1 MHLCSA
7 DKNIPWNQVKALI
20 QGRCENTEPFTCA
33 ACLAS
38 FENICLLHY
47 HCIQHNGT
55 GSYSFDSKTNTAF
68 PRYDYHCKSSLV
80 TDDDF
85 DLDKHGDN
93 VTILYGRPG
102 NFGFNDGSMI
112 DNEEE
117 DKLEENCAECPD
129 EDTDVTNNSHQKDAI
144 GTVQIIDTEEN
155 NASTNSI
162 PVEICNVTRTPEGWI
177 VFEIAEDQLNLYNA
191 TADIVM
197 QEISKHGD
205 DWFLKAASG
214 VTVIVPTSEPQ
225 ASQENILPVTES
237 IGGEHS
243 EPTCSNGM
251 TEPMHLNKCL
261 EDCASGDEN
270 DCLSDTSKTSH
281 IKAAENKNRQS
292 FVAVS
297 DKVKDIPETIHIG
310 SLSVS
315 TNVKFDKKTKE
326 DRPSDAVITS
336 LASRRPVRN
345 RRLTAKFIDSEFV
358 QDLPLFTGSQTHE
371 PRKSETSMFSKQNSE
386 NETESQNGENNQ
398 STFETGFFKNETSN
412 EMITETSHC
421 SNNGNDK
428 SFTAAEGTGLDTSR
442 TKKRIQKLKIKSK
455 VLNVTKSRRT
465 KSKNKSI
472 LGRDGKKKT
481 HRCETCGKVG
491 SIQMVRYHE
500 QVHSGNAQFCCD
512 VCNKRFY
519 TKEALRSHMIQ
530 HGERKW
536 KCPHCDAAFF
546 KRNYLENHVLK
557 HTGEDPFRHQCDLC
571 GEKFKESYIL
581 RRHVKNYHN
590 QIRDFQCRICK
601 RMFFRADS
609 RDQHEQR
616 HYEAYLQCSYCPK
629 KFKAKLD
636 LRKHELTHTG
646 DKQFF
651 CPICMQGFG
660 QIWPYYK
667 HMWRIHNVQ
676 KDRAKEMRIKNPA
689 IVNMRNIND
698 EERTC
703 GEEIILPPENRKI
716 VQNEVKMI
724 FRHRKSAEQQPV
736 VENVN
741 QNINQNHSVIYTD
754 VHGNIL
760 EGVTF
765 SSDVQESTNSINDN
779 ENYGNTDNTET
790 DVTLDDTLVL
800 NVEERMGQDGTIV
813 INTNDIP
820 EDGGSYIML
829 DDGQIVGSVVI
840 CSDNANTDLQY
851 T

>member
-191 TADIVM
+191 TADI
-197 QEISKHGD
+197 
-205 DWFLKAASG
+205 
-214 VTVIVPTSEPQ
+214 
-225 ASQENILPVTES
+225 
-237 IGGEHS
+237 
-243 EPTCSNGM
+243 
-251 TEPMHLNKCL
+251 
-261 EDCASGDEN
+261 
-270 DCLSDTSKTSH
+270 
-281 IKAAENKNRQS
+281 
-292 FVAVS
+292 
-297 DKVKDIPETIHIG
+297 
-310 SLSVS
+310 
-315 TNVKFDKKTKE
+315 
-326 DRPSDAVITS
+326 
-336 LASRRPVRN
+336 
-345 RRLTAKFIDSEFV
+345 
-358 QDLPLFTGSQTHE
+358 
-371 PRKSETSMFSKQNSE
+371 
-386 NETESQNGENNQ
+386 
-398 STFETGFFKNETSN
+398 
-412 EMITETSHC
+412 
-421 SNNGNDK
+421 
-428 SFTAAEGTGLDTSR
+428 
-442 TKKRIQKLKIKSK
+442 
-455 VLNVTKSRRT
+455 
-465 KSKNKSI
+465 
-472 LGRDGKKKT
+472 
-481 HRCETCGKVG
+481 
-491 SIQMVRYHE
+491 
-500 QVHSGNAQFCCD
+500 
-512 VCNKRFY
+512 
-519 TKEALRSHMIQ
+519 SHMIQ

-716 VQNEVKMI
+716 VQNELM
-724 FRHRKSAEQQPV
+724 SL
-736 VENVN
+736 
-741 QNINQNHSVIYTD
+741 
-754 VHGNIL
+754 G
-760 EGVTF
+760 
-765 SSDVQESTNSINDN
+765 
-779 ENYGNTDNTET
+779 
-790 DVTLDDTLVL
+790 
-800 NVEERMGQDGTIV
+800 
-813 INTNDIP
+813 DIK
-820 EDGGSYIML
+820 
-829 DDGQIVGSVVI
+829 
-840 CSDNANTDLQY
+840 
-851 T
+851 